1 MKKISLL
8 FTTALSVLAFSA
20 CQHKGGS
27 EKTADSINA
36 SKTQDTTALK
46 THIAVDPNDA
56 KFAVTAAG
64 DGMAEVTVGKL
75 AVTKATGLR
84 IKNFAQMMVTDHTK
98 AGNDLAQIAQKESI
112 TLPAAPD
119 TTSQKKA
126 SDLMKKSGKDFDKA
140 YVDAMVDGHEK
151 AVKLFTDGAKN
162 LKDSTLK
169 AFAVS
174 TLPTLKMHLDSIK
187 AIKANMK

>member
-8 FTTALSVLAFSA
+8 FVTALSVFALNA
-20 CQHKGGS
+20 CKHKSDS
-27 EKTADSINA
+27 ESKADSTNVA
-36 SKTQDTTALK
+36 KTQDTTAMK
-46 THIAVDPNDA
+46 TPIAVDQNDA

-75 AVTKATGLR
+75 AVTKATSTR
-84 IKNFAQMMVTDHTK
+84 IKNFAQMMVTDHTN
-98 AGNDLAQIAQKESI
+98 AGNELAQIAQKEGI

-119 TTSQKKA
+119 TAAQKKG

-151 AVKLFTDGAKN
+151 AVKLFTDGSKN

-169 AFAVS
+169 AFAVK

-187 AIKANMK
+187 AIKASMK

>member
-1 MKKISLL
+1 MEQKLALRFRELRGDAEYRVQRCGATRHIA
-8 FTTALSVLAFSA
+8 TA
-20 CQHKGGS
+20 
-27 EKTADSINA
+27 
-36 SKTQDTTALK
+36 
-46 THIAVDPNDA
+46 HIAVDPNDA

-98 AGNDLAQIAQKESI
+98 AGNDVAQIAQKESI

>member
-27 EKTADSINA
+27 VNSADSVNA
-36 SKTQDTTALK
+36 SKTRDTTALK
-46 THIAVDPNDA
+46 PHIAVDPNDA
-56 KFAVTAAG
+56 KFVVTAAA
-64 DGMAEVTVGKL
+64 DGMAEVTLGKL
-75 AVTKATGLR
+75 AVTKAIDTH
-84 IKNFAQMMVTDHTK
+84 IKSFAQMMVTDHTK
-98 AGNDLAQIAQKESI
+98 AGNELAQIAQKESI

-119 TTSQKKA
+119 TTDKKKE

-151 AVKLFTDGAKN
+151 AVKLFTNATKD

-169 AFAVS
+169 AFANK
-174 TLPTLKMHLDSIK
+174 TLPTIKMHLDSIK
-187 AIKANMK
+187 AIKASMK